1 MLHFDGKVQ
10 ENKEFELIEE
20 GDYEVTLEAEWAK
33 TKYSGEQY
41 NNCKFTIRKDVDQ
54 KFGGRMVFDGIYKNK
69 TTGEYNSSKINAIL
83 AAIPCAK
90 MDFNDYDELI
100 QYINGQNMIITIKT
114 QEAQGDYSA
123 RSIVEFCSYRTT
135 EHLPQN
141 GEKPKLEEVDDP
153 DSLPF

>member
-10 ENKEFELIEE
+10 DKEFEPIAE
-20 GDYEVTLEAEWAK
+20 GDYEVSLEAEWAK
-33 TKYSGEQY
+33 TKTSGEPY
-41 NNCKFTIRKDVDQ
+41 INCKFTIRKDVDQ

-90 MDFNDYDELI
+90 MDFDDYDGLI
-100 QYINGQNMIITIKT
+100 QYINGQNMIISIKT

-123 RSIVEFCSYRTT
+123 RSVVEFCSYRTT
-135 EHLPQN
+135 EHLPTN
-141 GEKPKLEEVDDP
+141 SEKPTLTEVNDED
-153 DSLPF
+153 LPF

>member
-1 MLHFDGKVQ
+1 
-10 ENKEFELIEE
+10 
-20 GDYEVTLEAEWAK
+20 
-33 TKYSGEQY
+33 
-41 NNCKFTIRKDVDQ
+41 
-54 KFGGRMVFDGIYKNK
+54 MVFDGIYKNK

-100 QYINGQNMIITIKT
+100 QYIKGQNMIITIKT

-141 GEKPKLEEVDDP
+141 GEKPKLEEVDP

>member
-10 ENKEFELIEE
+10 ENKEFEPIAE
-20 GDYEVTLEAEWAK
+20 GDYEVSLEAEWAK
-33 TKYSGEQY
+33 TKTSGEPY
-41 NNCKFTIRKDVDQ
+41 INCKFTIRKDVDQ

-90 MDFNDYDELI
+90 MDFDDYDGLI
-100 QYINGQNMIITIKT
+100 QYINGQNMIISIKT
-114 QEAQGDYSA
+114 QEAQGDYPA
-123 RSIVEFCSYRTT
+123 RSVVEFCSYRTT
-135 EHLPQN
+135 EHLPTN
-141 GEKPKLEEVDDP
+141 SEKPTLTEVDD